1 LSVIE
6 RILGGIEGGSVI
18 DVATQAGHFT
28 QILMEYLKSYTT
40 IIGVDINQGAIE
52 SAQNNLGSAN
62 VRFRVMDV
70 ERLGFENAC
79 FDTVTISASL
89 HHFANIPRV
98 LAEMVRVLKP
108 GGHFILIEM
117 HRDGQTEA
125 ALTSVYLHEWV
136 AEVDA
141 ALGNLHNRTLAR
153 QEFENHVADL
163 RLRDIAFHYD
173 HDVDSDPKEETRLEQ
188 LDDLIERTMQRA
200 ESAANDAELKARGEQ
215 LRTRLHDIGVQREPI
230 IIIVGEK

>member
-1 LSVIE
+1 MSVTE
-6 RILGGIEGGSVI
+6 RILGGIEGGSVL

-28 QILMEYLKSYTT
+28 QILMEYLKSYTA

-52 SAQNNLGSAN
+52 SAQSNLGGAD
-62 VRFRVMDV
+62 VHFRVMDA
-70 ERLGFENAC
+70 ERLEFKNEC

-89 HHFANIPRV
+89 HHLANIPRV
-98 LAEMVRVLKP
+98 LAEMLRVLKP
-108 GGHFILIEM
+108 GGHFVIVEM

-125 ALTSVYLHEWV
+125 ALTSVSVHEWV

-153 QEFENHVADL
+153 QEFENHVAGL

-173 HDVDSDPKEETRLEQ
+173 NDVDSYPKEKARIEQ
-188 LDDLIERTMQRA
+188 LDDLIERTIQQS
-200 ESAANDAELKARGEQ
+200 ESAANDAELKARGDE
-215 LRTRLHDIGVQREPI
+215 LRTSLHDIGAQREPI

>member
-6 RILGGIEGGSVI
+6 RILGGIEGGSVL
-18 DVATQAGHFT
+18 DVATQEGHFA
-28 QILMEYLKSYTT
+28 QILMGYLKSYTA
-40 IIGVDINQGAIE
+40 IIGVDINQGAIA
-52 SAQNNLGSAN
+52 SAQNNLGRAD
-62 VRFRVMDV
+62 VRFQMMDA
-70 ERLGFENAC
+70 EQLGFENAR

-89 HHFANIPRV
+89 HHLANIPRV

-108 GGHFILIEM
+108 GGNFILVEM

-136 AEVDA
+136 AEIDT

-153 QEFENHVADL
+153 QEFEKHVADL
-163 RLRDIAFHYD
+163 SLRDIAFHYD
-173 HDVDSDPKEETRLEQ
+173 NDVDSDPKEETRIEQ
-188 LDDLIERTMQRA
+188 LDDLIETTMQRA
-200 ESAANDAELKARGEQ
+200 ESATNDAELKARGEK
-215 LRTRLHDIGVQREPI
+215 LRTRLHDIGAQREPI